1 MFWLTKI
8 SASLNSSR
16 KIVYNLRIYLAEF
29 FLLFFRRSFIGVA
42 CFRFHRITAVSEI
55 TDLNIFIFIWITL
68 LFSANLE
75 KVTILN
81 KIVPNIFQRPYLE
94 GLIYGGKFALQ
105 NQLGLY
111 IEANLRRLS
120 KCKKF
125 SLKLAVRMKIFLKLS
140 HTILKPKRKL
150 LHWRRNTQFKGKER
164 Q

>member
-1 MFWLTKI
+1 M
-8 SASLNSSR
+8 
-16 KIVYNLRIYLAEF
+16 YNLRIYLAEF

-55 TDLNIFIFIWITL
+55 TDLNIFIFILITL

-75 KVTILN
+75 KVTILY
-81 KIVPNIFQRPYLE
+81 KIVPKIFQRPYLE

-111 IEANLRRLS
+111 IDWPSLWLEANLRRLS

-125 SLKLAVRMKIFLKLS
+125 SLKLAVTGCRSF
-140 HTILKPKRKL
+140 
-150 LHWRRNTQFKGKER
+150 
-164 Q
+164 